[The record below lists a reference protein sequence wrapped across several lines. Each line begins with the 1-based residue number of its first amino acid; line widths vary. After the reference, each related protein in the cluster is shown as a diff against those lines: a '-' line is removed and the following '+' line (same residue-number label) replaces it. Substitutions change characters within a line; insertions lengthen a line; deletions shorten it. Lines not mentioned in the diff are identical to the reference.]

1 MGCCH
6 VSHFPPICCGSI
18 GINFDCTA
26 APRYEMQKRMILLP
40 DFFNKLILDSYKR
53 LELSLKL
60 QNDDSA
66 FVCQVYFVPLFF
78 FFFFLARMCKVRVYS
93 SVAVQSLLKIFIL
106 TLSQSLFVCVTGK
119 MGPRISEDVVYIF
132 VVSKRGLHLI
142 TILSQCSA
150 NVVFILRAACLNC
163 LQPPIAALCLCQLQ
177 FSSTRDLTMNVN
189 V

>member
-1 MGCCH
+1 
-6 VSHFPPICCGSI
+6 
-18 GINFDCTA
+18 
-26 APRYEMQKRMILLP
+26 MILLP
-40 DFFNKLILDSYKR
+40 DFFNKMILGSYKR

-60 QNDDSA
+60 RNDDSA
-66 FVCQVYFVPLFF
+66 FVCQVYFVPL
-78 FFFFLARMCKVRVYS
+78 FLARMCKVRVYS

-106 TLSQSLFVCVTGK
+106 ALSQSLFVCVTGK
-119 MGPRISEDVVYIF
+119 MDPRISEDVVYIF
-132 VVSKRGLHLI
+132 VVNKRGLHLI